1 MISATLMA
9 QIEQKLPPSCRQE
22 AAVLSSVMAGA
33 VSELGI
39 PTGVSNRHVHLSQQ
53 DIEALFGPGYQLTPI
68 KELKQPGQFAAKECV
83 TIVGP
88 KGSIQRVRV
97 LGPARPQTQLEV
109 SKADCYALGIKA
121 PVRESGD
128 LTGSADALLVGA
140 AGYCHLDSKVICAQ
154 RHIHMNQQDAVRFQ
168 VENGQRVK
176 VRAGGGCGVVFEQV
190 VVRVSPSY
198 ALEFHIDTDEANA
211 AGIRSGEDVYLAR

>member
-22 AAVLSSVMAGA
+22 ATVLSSVMAGA

-109 SKADCYALGIKA
+109 SKADCYTLGIKA

-154 RHIHMNQQDAVRFQ
+154 RHIHMSPQDAARFQ